1 MGTDF
6 VDIKSLFTD
15 VDWSSFFD
23 LTLFLE
29 YYMSTIVDLIVL
41 ISLFL
46 RYCKIEMAG
55 HKAQKRFPPQIKIK
69 FQLLTLWII
78 VTIAE
83 TVMIIGSI
91 FYNGIWLA

>member
-1 MGTDF
+1 MKSDF

-15 VDWSSFFD
+15 VDWPSFID

-29 YYMSTIVDLIVL
+29 YYSSTIIDLIVL

-55 HKAQKRFPPQIKIK
+55 HKAQKRFPPQIKVK
-69 FQLLTLWII
+69 FQLITLWII
-78 VTIAE
+78 VTIGE
-83 TVMIIGSI
+83 TVMIIMSI
-91 FYNGIWLA
+91 FDNSIWLV